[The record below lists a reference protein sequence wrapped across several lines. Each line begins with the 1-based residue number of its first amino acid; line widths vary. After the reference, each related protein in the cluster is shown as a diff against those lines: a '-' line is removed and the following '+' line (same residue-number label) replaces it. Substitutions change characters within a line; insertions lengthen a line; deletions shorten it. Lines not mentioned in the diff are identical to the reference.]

1 MDQRTQPRR
10 RRFRP
15 IREDAAQELARVRR
29 PGSGYMSTPF
39 AENVE
44 VSVRI
49 N

>member
-15 IREDAAQELARVRR
+15 IREDAAQELAHARR

-39 AENVE
+39 AEDVE
-44 VSVRI
+44 VSVRV